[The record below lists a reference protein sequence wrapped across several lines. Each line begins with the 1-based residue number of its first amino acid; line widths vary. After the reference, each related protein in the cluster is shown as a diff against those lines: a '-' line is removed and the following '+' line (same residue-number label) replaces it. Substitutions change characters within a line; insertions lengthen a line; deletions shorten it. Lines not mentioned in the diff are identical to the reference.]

1 MDELVVKDLIDR
13 LIHLSIA
20 EEIGDWHQTTM
31 YSRRCNGK
39 IKVVD

>member
-13 LIHLSIA
+13 LIDLSFA
-20 EEIGDWHQTTM
+20 EDIGDGDHTM